1 MKGKQVTIK
10 RAALMAETGKGAL
23 VKSKP
28 KTSSSFFEKD
38 SSSYYLTFDT
48 VGFFKSMKISCVL
61 LFRGIISSNS

>member
-28 KTSSSFFEKD
+28 KTSSFFEKD